1 MLENHLAIK
10 YEQLYSRPST
20 HNKPIR
26 MEMCALT
33 WVQLSTQLIYTIST
47 HSKHPIPTVGASAVC
62 AVIKIDH

>member
-1 MLENHLAIK
+1 
-10 YEQLYSRPST
+10 
-20 HNKPIR
+20 
-26 MEMCALT
+26 MEMYAST